1 MKATGL
7 FVLYTVP
14 IGIILALFFALL
26 ANEKLKGIG
35 FFRTIYSST
44 MGISVAASS
53 VIWLFM
59 FNPSMGMFN
68 RMLSLLNLPQIQWL
82 LDPQWALLS
91 VSISTIWMNIGF
103 SFLILLGGLQNI
115 DEHLYESSR
124 IDGAGYFY
132 RLRRITLPMLSPTL
146 FFIITISLINA
157 FQSFGQIDILTQ
169 GGPSASTNLIVYSIY
184 REAFINY
191 QFGTASAQ
199 AVSSIY
205 HYPDC
210 DDSSIQ
216 TGGKEGPLPM
226 TTSLPKKIWIYFLL
240 IVTSFLVFF
249 PVMYAFLISFMTG
262 PELLQGKFLPQ
273 SFSLDNYIKVFDRLP
288 LLNYLLNSFIVSVSV
303 MLGQLAV
310 CSLAAYAFVFIP
322 FKGRDFI
329 FFLFISTMMIP
340 WEATMIPN

>member
-1 MKATGL
+1 MTALEKAGMLRRTANGRIALLYLLPSIILFSVFVFYPMFRTIYLSFFLTDQNGNPAIWVGFENYTYLMESTAFINSMKATGL

-14 IGIILALFFALL
+14 IGILLALFFALL

-35 FFRTIYSST
+35 FFRTIYAST
-44 MGISVAASS
+44 MGISVAAAS

-68 RMLSLLNLPQIQWL
+68 RILSLLNLPQIQWL

-157 FQSFGQIDILTQ
+157 FQSFGQIDILTK

-184 REAFINY
+184 REAFVNY

-199 AVSSIY
+199 AVVLFI
-205 HYPDC
+205 
-210 DDSSIQ
+210 I
-216 TGGKEGPLPM
+216 
-226 TTSLPKKIWIYFLL
+226 IL
-240 IVTSFLVFF
+240 IVT
-249 PVMYAFLISFMTG
+249 I
-262 PELLQGKFLPQ
+262 LQFK
-273 SFSLDNYIKVFDRLP
+273 
-288 LLNYLLNSFIVSVSV
+288 
-303 MLGQLAV
+303 LAERRV
-310 CSLAAYAFVFIP
+310 HYQ
-322 FKGRDFI
+322 
-329 FFLFISTMMIP
+329 
-340 WEATMIPN
+340 

>member
-1 MKATGL
+1 MTRFATMWRKSVDGRTAALYLLPSIILFSVFVFYPMFRTIYLSFFLTDQTGNAAIMVGFENFQYLLGSSEFQNSMKATGL

-14 IGIILALFFALL
+14 ITIILALFFALL

-35 FFRTIYSST
+35 FFRTMYSST

-59 FNPSMGMFN
+59 FNPSIGMFN
-68 RMLSLLNLPQIQWL
+68 RLLSVFHLPQIQWL
-82 LDPQWALLS
+82 LDPEWALLS

-157 FQSFGQIDILTQ
+157 FQTFGQIDILTK
-169 GGPSASTNLIVYSIY
+169 GGPSQSTNLIVYSIY

-199 AVSSIY
+199 AVI
-205 HYPDC
+205 
-210 DDSSIQ
+210 
-216 TGGKEGPLPM
+216 L
-226 TTSLPKKIWIYFLL
+226 FLIIL
-240 IVTSFLVFF
+240 IVT
-249 PVMYAFLISFMTG
+249 I
-262 PELLQGKFLPQ
+262 LQFKLGER
-273 SFSLDNYIKVFDRLP
+273 KVH
-288 LLNYLLNSFIVSVSV
+288 Y
-303 MLGQLAV
+303 Q
-310 CSLAAYAFVFIP
+310 
-322 FKGRDFI
+322 
-329 FFLFISTMMIP
+329 
-340 WEATMIPN
+340 

>member
-1 MKATGL
+1 MKRGDKPGVWRRSVNGRAAILYLLPSIILFSVFVFYPMFRTIYLSFFLTDQAGDAALFVGVENYAYLLGSSAFQNSMKATGL

-26 ANEKLKGIG
+26 ANEKLRGIG

-59 FNPSMGMFN
+59 FNPSIGMFN
-68 RMLSLLNLPQIQWL
+68 RLLSLLDLPQIQWL

-124 IDGAGYFY
+124 IDGAGYGY
-132 RLRRITLPMLSPTL
+132 RLRRITLPLLSPTL

-199 AVSSIY
+199 AVI
-205 HYPDC
+205 
-210 DDSSIQ
+210 
-216 TGGKEGPLPM
+216 
-226 TTSLPKKIWIYFLL
+226 
-240 IVTSFLVFF
+240 
-249 PVMYAFLISFMTG
+249 
-262 PELLQGKFLPQ
+262 
-273 SFSLDNYIKVFDRLP
+273 
-288 LLNYLLNSFIVSVSV
+288 
-303 MLGQLAV
+303 
-310 CSLAAYAFVFIP
+310 
-322 FKGRDFI
+322 
-329 FFLFISTMMIP
+329 LFIIILVVTILQFKLG
-340 WEATMIPN
+340 ERRVHYQ

>member
-1 MKATGL
+1 MTSWKRFWKRSIDGRTAILYLLPSVILFSVFVFYPMFRTIYLSFFLTDQAGNAAINVGFENYEYLMGSSEFRNSMKATVL

-35 FFRTIYSST
+35 FFRTMYSST

-59 FNPSMGMFN
+59 FNPSIGMFN
-68 RMLSLLNLPQIQWL
+68 RLLGVFNLPQIQWL
-82 LDPQWALLS
+82 LDPEWALLS

-115 DEHLYESSR
+115 DEHLYESAK

-157 FQSFGQIDILTQ
+157 FQTFGQIDILTK
-169 GGPSASTNLIVYSIY
+169 GGPSQSTNLIVYSIY

-199 AVSSIY
+199 AVI
-205 HYPDC
+205 
-210 DDSSIQ
+210 
-216 TGGKEGPLPM
+216 
-226 TTSLPKKIWIYFLL
+226 
-240 IVTSFLVFF
+240 
-249 PVMYAFLISFMTG
+249 
-262 PELLQGKFLPQ
+262 
-273 SFSLDNYIKVFDRLP
+273 
-288 LLNYLLNSFIVSVSV
+288 
-303 MLGQLAV
+303 
-310 CSLAAYAFVFIP
+310 
-322 FKGRDFI
+322 
-329 FFLFISTMMIP
+329 LFIIILIITILQFKLG
-340 WEATMIPN
+340 ERKVHYQ

>member
-1 MKATGL
+1 MNGQAKYGFWKKTVNGRTALLYLFPSILLFSVFVFYPMFRTIYLSFFLTDQAGNAALHVGLENYGYLLESSAFRNSMKATGL

-14 IGIILALFFALL
+14 IGIILSLFFALL

-35 FFRTIYSST
+35 FFRTLYSST

-59 FNPSMGMFN
+59 FHPSIGMFN
-68 RMLSLLNLPQIQWL
+68 RVLSVLNLPQIQWL
-82 LDPQWALLS
+82 LDPEWALLS
-91 VSISTIWMNIGF
+91 VSISTIWMNTGF

-157 FQSFGQIDILTQ
+157 FQSFGQIDILTK
-169 GGPSASTNLIVYSIY
+169 GGPSQSTNLIVYSIY

-199 AVSSIY
+199 AVILF
-205 HYPDC
+205 
-210 DDSSIQ
+210 I
-216 TGGKEGPLPM
+216 
-226 TTSLPKKIWIYFLL
+226 IIL
-240 IVTSFLVFF
+240 IVT
-249 PVMYAFLISFMTG
+249 I
-262 PELLQGKFLPQ
+262 LQFKLGER
-273 SFSLDNYIKVFDRLP
+273 KVH
-288 LLNYLLNSFIVSVSV
+288 Y
-303 MLGQLAV
+303 Q
-310 CSLAAYAFVFIP
+310 
-322 FKGRDFI
+322 
-329 FFLFISTMMIP
+329 
-340 WEATMIPN
+340 

>member
-1 MKATGL
+1 MTSWKRFWKRSIDGRTAILYLLPSVILFSVFVFYPMFRTIYLSFFLTDQAGNAAINVGFENYEYLMGSSEFRNSMKATVL

-35 FFRTIYSST
+35 FFRTMYSST

-59 FNPSMGMFN
+59 FNPSIGMFN
-68 RMLSLLNLPQIQWL
+68 RLLGVFNLPQIQWL
-82 LDPQWALLS
+82 LDPEWALLS

-115 DEHLYESSR
+115 DEHLYESAK

-157 FQSFGQIDILTQ
+157 FQTFGQIDILTK
-169 GGPSASTNLIVYSIY
+169 GGPSQSTNLIVYSIY

-199 AVSSIY
+199 AVILF
-205 HYPDC
+205 
-210 DDSSIQ
+210 I
-216 TGGKEGPLPM
+216 
-226 TTSLPKKIWIYFLL
+226 IIL
-240 IVTSFLVFF
+240 IVT
-249 PVMYAFLISFMTG
+249 I
-262 PELLQGKFLPQ
+262 LQFKLGER
-273 SFSLDNYIKVFDRLP
+273 KVH
-288 LLNYLLNSFIVSVSV
+288 Y
-303 MLGQLAV
+303 Q
-310 CSLAAYAFVFIP
+310 
-322 FKGRDFI
+322 
-329 FFLFISTMMIP
+329 
-340 WEATMIPN
+340 

>member
-1 MKATGL
+1 MKRGDKPGVWRRSVNGRAAILYLLPSIILFSVFVFYPMFKTIYLSFFLTDQAGDAALFVGLENYAYLLGSSAFQNSMKATGL

-26 ANEKLKGIG
+26 ANEKLRGIG

-59 FNPSMGMFN
+59 FNPSIGMFN
-68 RMLSLLNLPQIQWL
+68 RLLSLLDLPQIQWL

-124 IDGAGYFY
+124 IDGAGYGY
-132 RLRRITLPMLSPTL
+132 RLRRITLPLLSPTL

-199 AVSSIY
+199 AVI
-205 HYPDC
+205 
-210 DDSSIQ
+210 
-216 TGGKEGPLPM
+216 
-226 TTSLPKKIWIYFLL
+226 
-240 IVTSFLVFF
+240 
-249 PVMYAFLISFMTG
+249 
-262 PELLQGKFLPQ
+262 
-273 SFSLDNYIKVFDRLP
+273 
-288 LLNYLLNSFIVSVSV
+288 
-303 MLGQLAV
+303 
-310 CSLAAYAFVFIP
+310 
-322 FKGRDFI
+322 
-329 FFLFISTMMIP
+329 LFIIILVVTILQFKLG
-340 WEATMIPN
+340 ERRVHYQ

>member
-1 MKATGL
+1 MTRIGTMWRKSLDGRTAALYLLPSIILFSVFVFYPMFRTIYLSFFLTDQTGNAAIMVGFENFQYLLGSSEFQNSMKATGL

-14 IGIILALFFALL
+14 ITIILALFFALL

-35 FFRTIYSST
+35 FFRTMYSST

-59 FNPSMGMFN
+59 FNPSIGMFN
-68 RMLSLLNLPQIQWL
+68 RLLGVMNLPQIQWL
-82 LDPQWALLS
+82 LDPEWALLS

-157 FQSFGQIDILTQ
+157 FQTFGQIDILTK
-169 GGPSASTNLIVYSIY
+169 GGPSQSTNLIVYSIY

-199 AVSSIY
+199 AVI
-205 HYPDC
+205 
-210 DDSSIQ
+210 
-216 TGGKEGPLPM
+216 L
-226 TTSLPKKIWIYFLL
+226 
-240 IVTSFLVFF
+240 
-249 PVMYAFLISFMTG
+249 FLIILVVTI
-262 PELLQGKFLPQ
+262 LQFKLGER
-273 SFSLDNYIKVFDRLP
+273 KVH
-288 LLNYLLNSFIVSVSV
+288 Y
-303 MLGQLAV
+303 Q
-310 CSLAAYAFVFIP
+310 
-322 FKGRDFI
+322 
-329 FFLFISTMMIP
+329 
-340 WEATMIPN
+340 